1 MKDAKPHIALCLN
14 DPDVVRVLSSRL
26 EGDFKVSFAH
36 SVERLHSIA
45 LSSSLELTLIASN
58 MSGMGIEQTIESYKS
73 YDPLRKIPLV
83 IVDSQG
89 TDFALDDK
97 AFAAGAVDVF
107 QLPMAQNAL
116 CKRISN
122 LLKGLSNSYYKQAFH
137 DAMHIIGNAGH
148 FFDEDTESHVWR
160 MAGISRLIGEQL
172 GWDSKDLDELQYAA
186 AMHDTG
192 KIGIPSDILTKP
204 GRLNTAEWEI
214 MKTHA
219 KIGYELLSFSDHPIL
234 NMAADVALHHHEKWD
249 GTGYPDGINGEKI
262 SLSARIVAVAD
273 VFDAL
278 TSDRPYKKAWPVDVA
293 FKAIE
298 EDSGSHFDPTVVSAF
313 LSARSDVEV
322 LISHWNVVDANR
334 ATERPR

>member
-26 EGDFKVSFAH
+26 EVDFKVSFAH
-36 SVERLHSIA
+36 SIDRLHSIT
-45 LSSSLELTLIASN
+45 LSSSLELTLVASN
-58 MSGMGIEQTIESYKS
+58 MSGMGIEQTLESYKS
-73 YDPLRKIPLV
+73 YDHLREIPVV

-89 TDFALDDK
+89 TDFSLDDK
-97 AFAAGAVDVF
+97 AFEAGAVDVF

-116 CKRISN
+116 CQRISN

-137 DAMHIIGNAGH
+137 DAIHIIGNAGH

-160 MAGISRLIGEQL
+160 MAGISRLIGAQL
-172 GWDSKDLDELQYAA
+172 GWDSKELDELQYAA

-234 NMAADVALHHHEKWD
+234 KMAADVALHHHEKWD
-249 GTGYPDGINGEKI
+249 GTGYPDGISGEKI

-313 LSARSDVEV
+313 LSARIDVEA
-322 LISHWNVVDANR
+322 LISHWNEVDANR
-334 ATERPR
+334 ATKRAR

>member
-26 EGDFKVSFAH
+26 EADFKVSFAH
-36 SVERLHSIA
+36 SVDRLHSIA

-58 MSGMGIEQTIESYKS
+58 MSGVGIEQTLESYKG
-73 YDPLRKIPLV
+73 YDSLKEIPVV

-122 LLKGLSNSYYKQAFH
+122 LLKSLSNSYYKQAFH

-234 NMAADVALHHHEKWD
+234 KMAADVALHHHEKWD
-249 GTGYPDGINGEKI
+249 GSGYPEGINGEKI

-313 LSARSDVEV
+313 LSARTDIEA
-322 LISHWNVVDANR
+322 LISHWNEVDAKR
-334 ATERPR
+334 ASMRAH

>member
-26 EGDFKVSFAH
+26 EADFKVSFAH
-36 SVERLHSIA
+36 SVDRLHSIA

-58 MSGMGIEQTIESYKS
+58 MSGMGIEQTLESYKG
-73 YDPLRKIPLV
+73 YDSLKEIPVV

-234 NMAADVALHHHEKWD
+234 KMAADVALHHHEKWD
-249 GTGYPDGINGEKI
+249 GTGYPDGISGEKI

-273 VFDAL
+273 VFDGL
-278 TSDRPYKKAWPVDVA
+278 TGDRPYKKAWPEDVA

-298 EDSGSHFDPTVVSAF
+298 VDSGSHFDPSVVSAF
-313 LSARSDVEV
+313 SSARPEVEA
-322 LISHWNVVDANR
+322 LIAHWNEVDVIRSSER
-334 ATERPR
+334 AH